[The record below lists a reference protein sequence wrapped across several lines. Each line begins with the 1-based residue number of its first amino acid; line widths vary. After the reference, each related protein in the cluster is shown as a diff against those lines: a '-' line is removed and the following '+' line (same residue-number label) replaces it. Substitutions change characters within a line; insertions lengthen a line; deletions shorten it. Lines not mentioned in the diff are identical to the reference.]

1 MPRYAKQSLAA
12 RIEALTL
19 SFSLALAET
28 MRTAPLDELAA
39 LGRSTVG
46 GNRIPKGKRRGR
58 PPGSKNKPKAR

>member
-1 MPRYAKQSLAA
+1 MPRYAKQSLAE

-39 LGRSTVG
+39 LG

-58 PPGSKNKPKAR
+58 PPGSKNKPKPGKR